1 MEYDGKKMTSFVNGK
16 KELEGELNLSAMTDG
31 KISLGVRLNKVDWF
45 KGQIKEIRFHPE
57 ALQPQSLQHF

>member
-16 KELEGELNLSAMTDG
+16 KELEGKFNFSVMTKG
-31 KISLGVRLNKVDWF
+31 NISLGVRLNKVDWF

-57 ALQPQSLQHF
+57 ALQPQGLQRF

>member
-1 MEYDGKKMTSFVNGK
+1 MEYDGKKMKSFVNGK
-16 KELEGELNLSAMTDG
+16 KELEGEINFSAMTEG

-57 ALQPQSLQHF
+57 ALKSQGLQHF